1 LTSCEPAVRSVDIGH
16 DPPERTGL
24 SDADGTLEIRTAP
37 TAEEET
43 LIDRFLGNTY
53 FLSNFYRHPV
63 RIGDDT
69 YPTAEHAYQAL
80 KADDPHDRAWVI
92 ASETPLIAKRRGRK
106 VRVVSYWADI
116 RILVMEQVLEA
127 KFSDPQLAE
136 QLIATH
142 PHMLIEGNTWHDQ
155 FWGDC
160 HCGRCPGD
168 GENMLGVV
176 LMELRDTLR

>member
-1 LTSCEPAVRSVDIGH
+1 LSLREKKEPLIGQF
-16 DPPERTGL
+16 R
-24 SDADGTLEIRTAP
+24 GT
-37 TAEEET
+37 
-43 LIDRFLGNTY
+43 TY

-80 KADDPHDRAWVI
+80 KADDPRERAWVV

-127 KFSDPQLAE
+127 KFSDRELADQLV
-136 QLIATH
+136 ATH
-142 PHMLIEGNTWHDQ
+142 PHKLVEGNTWHDQ
-155 FWGDC
+155 FWGEC

-176 LMELRDTLR
+176 LMELRDRLRV